1 MLPESRIWPRFQ
13 AVVVVAP
20 LRPRRRRRVVRHV
33 EKVSEVRDQH
43 GSDGTGWA
51 SSSKFMSLV
60 KQTRSKG
67 LLGWPLAL
75 SSAYL
80 AVSAVTR
87 RNGA

>member
-43 GSDGTGWA
+43 A
-51 SSSKFMSLV
+51 SSKFMSLV